1 MSPIPVGSR
10 ADQPVTRQPNS
21 IGIGCNRSVAGSN
34 CRRCA
39 PRLVPCAPGH
49 EAGSHLRLEENEC
62 LLNEGG
68 MVLENAAV
76 PGVGENAQLRFRQPT
91 RELE

>member
-1 MSPIPVGSR
+1 MSPLRTPIGPVR
-10 ADQPVTRQPNS
+10 A
-21 IGIGCNRSVAGSN
+21 G
-34 CRRCA
+34 
-39 PRLVPCAPGH
+39 PCGQLY
-49 EAGSHLRLEENEC
+49 LRLEENEC

-76 PGVGENAQLRFRQPT
+76 PGVGENAQLCFRQPT